1 MERLRRDAQAAGRGR
16 LELLAGEIFL
26 AKEEKNCSAR
36 KFSGALE
43 KYPARDPAAGAGAE
57 ISS

>member
-1 MERLRRDAQAAGRGR
+1 MERLRRDAKAAGRGR

-36 KFSGALE
+36 KFGGALE
-43 KYPARDPAAGAGAE
+43 ESPVKDPAAGAGAE
-57 ISS
+57 VSS